1 MKHVPQSELDAMLQS
16 IRAHPEYC
24 DPEYMISTYR
34 SQGLKVFPHPL
45 STEIVNPI
53 KQALLAEKGLSVVR
67 IGDGEINLISY
78 GAYPNTPNLDDNVV
92 EAILGMQQDNFKV
105 DPLWMIIL
113 RDLMMGAVAQAD
125 IVGVI
130 GLWRPR
136 PINTEQLV
144 QLFLHDYRG
153 ISGQWRAMDYM
164 LHLAAQGAFDHKIL
178 ASAHLYF
185 SLLEHLDLILPLA
198 RKIFIISDRERIMG
212 KLKHKYPNIVFE
224 FIPVGEPIHS
234 PLAPRDRPDFLWPVF
249 SSLPADLRGS
259 LCLIGAGPWAEIYCG
274 WIKQRGGVGVDL
286 GTGFDLLDGAVTRP
300 IHTLVGLEQIRK
312 YAL

>member
-1 MKHVPQSELDAMLQS
+1 MKHVPQSELEAIIQS
-16 IRAHPEYC
+16 IHAHPEYC

-34 SQGLKVFPHPL
+34 SQGLQVLPDPL
-45 STEIVNPI
+45 STEIVTPI
-53 KQALLAEKGLSVVR
+53 NQALLANKGFSVVR

-78 GAYPNTPNLDDNVV
+78 GAYANTPSLDYNVV
-92 EAILGMQQDNFKV
+92 EAILGMQQDSFRA

-113 RDLMMGAVAQAD
+113 RELMMGAVAQAD
-125 IVGVI
+125 VVGVI

-164 LHLAAQGAFDHKIL
+164 LRLAAQGTFDHKIL
-178 ASAHLYF
+178 TSAHLYF

-212 KLKHKYPNIVFE
+212 KFKHKYPNIDFE
-224 FIPVGEPIHS
+224 FIPVGQPVNS
-234 PLAPRDRPDFLWPVF
+234 PPAPRDKPDFLCAVF
-249 SSLPADLRGS
+249 SSLPTDLRGT
-259 LCLIGAGPWAEIYCG
+259 LCLVGAGPWAEIYCG

-286 GTGFDLLDGAVTRP
+286 GTGFDLLDGEVTRP
-300 IHTLVGLEQIRK
+300 IHTLWGLEQVRK